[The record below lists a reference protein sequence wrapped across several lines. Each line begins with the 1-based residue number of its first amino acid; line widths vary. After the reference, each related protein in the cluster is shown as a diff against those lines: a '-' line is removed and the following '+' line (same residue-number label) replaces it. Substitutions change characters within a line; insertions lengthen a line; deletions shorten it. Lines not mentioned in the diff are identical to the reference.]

1 LKISKTSGGGSVS
14 KTGYGPK
21 PPSTSERKQQVEP
34 IEITDTVS
42 LSPEAI
48 AAAKAE
54 AADQVEGL
62 DGTFDGPLPDPR
74 ETSRAM
80 LRKELERVFGLIYL

>member
-1 LKISKTSGGGSVS
+1 MKISKVSSGSVS
-14 KTGYGPK
+14 KSAYGSK
-21 PPSTSERKQQVEP
+21 PSVDRKTVEP
-34 IEITDTVS
+34 VEIADTVS

-48 AAAKAE
+48 AAAATD
-54 AADQVEGL
+54 AAGRVDQVET
-62 DGTFDGPLPDPR
+62 DGDGMLPDPR